1 MEICH
6 NSSMTFILSIVKR
19 ILLLIQIIVPII
31 LIIFSVI
38 SFINIINSPEEKN
51 GIKKI
56 IQKFLAAAIVFF
68 IPLIID
74 VIMNILGNNTS
85 FSSCWLQAE
94 DQLSVS
100 TEYYYDENAEE
111 KKQIMADPS
120 EYEPGVNTQGIAE
133 LALRVAPYA
142 SPDPTTV
149 FGPRN
154 LSIGSISA
162 KCGSTYTPNPW
173 YPPSQVDPRYKEYEK
188 IMDAVMNSSR
198 PGNKAYGSCAQ
209 AVAGIV
215 RATVDPDF
223 ETSNPE
229 GQIEYLRNNTEKWDL
244 VYTTKPGEKFSDV
257 CQPGDVLVTETGWT
271 HSMIYLG
278 TDLVKTKFP
287 NSDGMIFQAG
297 YSECDH
303 AKYPRIDAMTATPVP
318 FNIYRP
324 TGRGTFKYPFIDV
337 EQVLNG
343 S

>member
-1 MEICH
+1 MNICDD
-6 NSSMTFILSIVKR
+6 SSMAFILSIIKR
-19 ILLLIQIIVPII
+19 MLLLIQIIVPIL
-31 LIIFSVI
+31 LIIFGII
-38 SFINIINSPEEKN
+38 SFIKLVNNPEEKN
-51 GIKKI
+51 GIKRI
-56 IQKFLAAAIVFF
+56 VNQFLAATIIFF
-68 IPLIID
+68 IP
-74 VIMNILGNNTS
+74 VILDIAMNIFGGDFK
-85 FSSCWLQAE
+85 FSSCWMKAD
-94 DQLSVS
+94 DQLSIS
-100 TEYYYDENAEE
+100 TIYYTNENAEE
-111 KKQIMADPS
+111 KKPILLNPDD
-120 EYEPGVNTQGIAE
+120 YESGISTSGIAE

-173 YPPSQVDPRYKEYEK
+173 YPPSQVDPKYKEYEK

-229 GQIEYLRNNTEKWDL
+229 GQIEYLRNNKEKWEL
-244 VYTTKPGEKFSDV
+244 VYTTKPGEKFANV

-278 TDLVKTKFP
+278 NELVRTKFP
-287 NSDGMIFQAG
+287 NSDGIIFQAG

-303 AKYPRIDAMTATPVP
+303 AKYPRIDAMTSTPVP

-324 TGRGTFKYPFIDV
+324 TGKGNFKYSFIDV
-337 EQVLNG
+337 DQVLNG